1 MGVLKYK
8 DIKIQGKIKIFCVHC
23 GSILE
28 TLRIKIFFKKKKGL
42 KNLRK
47 EMDMEDNNRYL

>member
-8 DIKIQGKIKIFCVHC
+8 DIKIQGKIKIFCVHR

-47 EMDMEDNNRYL
+47 GMDMEDNNRYL